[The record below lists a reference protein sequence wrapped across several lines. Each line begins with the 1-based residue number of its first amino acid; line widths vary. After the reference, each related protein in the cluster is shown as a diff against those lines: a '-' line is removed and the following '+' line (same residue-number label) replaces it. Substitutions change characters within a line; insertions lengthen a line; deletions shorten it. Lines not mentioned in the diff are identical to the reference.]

1 MHRPHAL
8 ASDLL
13 IDATVVSA
21 VGGGDVVGKR
31 NFAFRFTIA
40 SVHQI
45 EHHWGQVPGSRI
57 RSQVSRGHKSSWHL
71 GGQLRFFVCKNS
83 VGRRHLVLVLECV
96 RDSTLTLALTTASR
110 PTNHECWHR
119 GDPLIWDLLPT
130 PSNSSTSVASRKIT
144 GPPSPQSLHPLR
156 RRPCSQMPPPP
167 QSLQWLRCRPC
178 SHFFLP
184 MPSSRSR

>member
-144 GPPSPQSLHPLR
+144 GAAAVAAVLAPAA
-156 RRPCSQMPPPP
+156 PPPVLANAAAAAVLAVAALP
-167 QSLQWLRCRPC
+167 PVLALLP
-178 SHFFLP
+178 SHALVA
-184 MPSSRSR
+184 

>member
-57 RSQVSRGHKSSWHL
+57 RSQVSRGHKSSWE
-71 GGQLRFFVCKNS
+71 GSSGFSFVK
-83 VGRRHLVLVLECV
+83 
-96 RDSTLTLALTTASR
+96 TLWDADTLCL
-110 PTNHECWHR
+110 
-119 GDPLIWDLLPT
+119 
-130 PSNSSTSVASRKIT
+130 
-144 GPPSPQSLHPLR
+144 SL
-156 RRPCSQMPPPP
+156 SA
-167 QSLQWLRCRPC
+167 
-178 SHFFLP
+178 
-184 MPSSRSR
+184 